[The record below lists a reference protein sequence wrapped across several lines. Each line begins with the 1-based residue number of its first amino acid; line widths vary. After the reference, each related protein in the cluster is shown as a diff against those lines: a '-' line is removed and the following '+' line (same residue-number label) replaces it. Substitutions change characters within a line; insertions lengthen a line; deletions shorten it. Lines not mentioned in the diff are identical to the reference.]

1 MTTRRKFLQG
11 AVSAAVAAS
20 LPGGDGVELY
30 SAKHPEYT
38 YKTFRT
44 AREWSR
50 NGETFKTFMP
60 LDHELSERMVE
71 ALCRSMMQTKEI
83 VAANVFHRG
92 FPESDALR
100 SPLTDDLFVEIPE
113 VHRS

>member
-1 MTTRRKFLQG
+1 MTTRRKFIQG

-20 LPGGDGVELY
+20 LP
-30 SAKHPEYT
+30 APEYT
-38 YKTFRT
+38 HKTFRT
-44 AREWSR
+44 ARQWSR

-60 LDHELSERMVE
+60 LDHELSERMIE

-92 FPESDALR
+92 FPENDALR
-100 SPLTDDLFVEIPE
+100 SPLVDDLLSDDSE

>member
-1 MTTRRKFLQG
+1 MKRRTFIKG
-11 AVSAAVAAS
+11 AVSVAVAAS
-20 LPGGDGVELY
+20 LPG
-30 SAKHPEYT
+30 SEYT
-38 YKTFRT
+38 HKTFRT
-44 AREWSR
+44 ARQWSR

-60 LDHELSERMVE
+60 LDHELSERMIE

-92 FPESDALR
+92 FPETDALR
-100 SPLTDDLFVEIPE
+100 SPLTEDLFVDIPE

>member
-1 MTTRRKFLQG
+1 MTTRRQFIRG

-30 SAKHPEYT
+30 STTHPGWGTANSDINAVKYT
-38 YKTFRT
+38 YKTYGFAT
-44 AREWSR
+44 E
-50 NGETFKTFMP
+50 GT
-60 LDHELSERMVE
+60 RMHE
-71 ALCRSMMQTKEI
+71 ALARSMMQTKEI
-83 VAANVFHRG
+83 VAKNVLERM
-92 FPESDALR
+92 FPETDALR

>member
-1 MTTRRKFLQG
+1 MKRRTFIKG

-20 LPGGDGVELY
+20 IPG
-30 SAKHPEYT
+30 APEYT
-38 YKTFRT
+38 HKTFRT
-44 AREWSR
+44 ARQWSR

-92 FPESDALR
+92 FPENDALR
-100 SPLTDDLFVEIPE
+100 SPLVDDLLSDDSE

>member
-1 MTTRRKFLQG
+1 MKRRTFIKG

-20 LPGGDGVELY
+20 IPG
-30 SAKHPEYT
+30 AAPEYT
-38 YKTFRT
+38 HKTFRT
-44 AREWSR
+44 ARQWSR

-92 FPESDALR
+92 FPADDLLR
-100 SPLTDDLFVEIPE
+100 SPLTDDLFVDDSE